1 MPTRADPFALTE
13 SEWLSIAPLLGAVF
27 VMTIASLAL
36 VAGLPVRGW
45 PVLIV
50 STVLTSAAWAA
61 LARGRAGSVEQS
73 TSRLVAWLAVVCAM
87 GGYVTWLAWPSLY
100 PRAEGPDLV
109 HHLTLVHFI
118 ARYHALPTDP
128 ALGPYLGEMGGYP
141 PGSHALAALAGEW
154 LRSDA
159 IRLVHP
165 VMAIAVA
172 VKAGLLF
179 HVIVR
184 LLPRDRG
191 SVPLASAGTLLVLVP
206 HAYLLRS
213 VTHYGFYSQVVAE
226 TFAVAMLWTLV
237 VWYQQ
242 PARRW
247 LVLFAASGIG
257 VALSW
262 PVFVPPPAL
271 ALLVLGWPRRAQGA
285 RRQLVDLGIGL
296 GPIGLVVIAF
306 AASRSESAGILASGG
321 DVLAPW
327 PTLFGWPLLVLMAAG
342 IGLAVHRHR
351 EHRPLLVFSAA
362 CLAQVVGLVALQHLL
377 RATNYYLGFKT
388 VHLLVYPLVVF
399 AAIGLALGWRGVL
412 GLVPPV
418 ARRAVAHAAWALPI
432 ALVVL
437 LGRTDLPKR
446 PLDSPFTQQV
456 HEAGTWAGLHAPAN
470 CVDYLVEHWLTAYW
484 LHVDVLGN
492 ARASTRD
499 HDPYDFH
506 RAVGRWVGT
515 DSMRYAIVGDWTII
529 PRDAREHMHVRA
541 RFDGAAVVERRDG
554 RGSCRDR
561 TPTVD
566 EIARGVHGGKP

>member
-1 MPTRADPFALTE
+1 MSTRADPFALTE
-13 SEWLSIAPLLGAVF
+13 SEWLSTAPLLGAVF

-36 VAGLPVRGW
+36 VAGLPLRPW
-45 PVLIV
+45 PILMVSIVLAV
-50 STVLTSAAWAA
+50 AASAA
-61 LARGRAGSVEQS
+61 LARRRAGLVERS
-73 TSRLVAWLAVVCAM
+73 TPRLAAWLAVVCAM

-100 PRAEGPDLV
+100 PIAEGPDLV

-141 PGSHALAALAGEW
+141 PGSHALAALAGAW

-172 VKAGLLF
+172 VKTGLIF
-179 HVIVR
+179 HVIAR

-191 SVPLASAGTLLVLVP
+191 SVALASAGTLLVLVP

-247 LVLFAASGIG
+247 LVLFAASGVG

-262 PVFVPPPAL
+262 PVFVPVPAL
-271 ALLVLGWPRRAQGA
+271 ALLLLVWPRRAQGA
-285 RRQLVDLGIGL
+285 RRQLADLGIGL
-296 GPIGLVVIAF
+296 GPIGLVVVAF

-327 PTLFGWPLLVLMAAG
+327 PTVFGWPFLGLMAAG
-342 IGLAVHRHR
+342 MGLAVRRWRQHL
-351 EHRPLLVFSAA
+351 PLLVFSAV
-362 CLAQVVGLVALQHLL
+362 CLVQVVGLVALQHLL

-399 AAIGLALGWRGVL
+399 AALGLAAGWRALIGLVRSE
-412 GLVPPV
+412 
-418 ARRAVAHAAWALPI
+418 RRPSVTHIAWALPI

-446 PLDSPFTQQV
+446 PLDSPFTLRV
-456 HEAGTWAGLHAPAN
+456 HEAGAWAGLHVPAN

-506 RAVGRWVGT
+506 RALGRWVGT
-515 DSMRYAIVGDWTII
+515 DSLRYAIVGDWTVI
-529 PRDAREHMHVRA
+529 PREAQEHMRVLA
-541 RFDGAAVVERRDG
+541 RFDGAAVVERRDSH
-554 RGSCRDR
+554 GSCRDR